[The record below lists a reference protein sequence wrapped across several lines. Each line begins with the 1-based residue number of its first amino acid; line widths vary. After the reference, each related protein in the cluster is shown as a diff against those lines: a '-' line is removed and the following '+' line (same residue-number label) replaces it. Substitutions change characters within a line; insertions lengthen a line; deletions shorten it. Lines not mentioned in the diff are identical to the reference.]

1 MIVTITIIKKLIIKS
16 ILGWLR
22 ELEAV
27 WTSPRCTST
36 GLVLFSIT
44 PIVPVFCFHW
54 KKQRTLCLHWLIASF
69 IISGVRAAAEGLLG
83 RGAGDRQHGGRH
95 QGVRVQEW
103 ILAQVV
109 RSWINM
115 LMMVLISMQ
124 LKKVEIY
131 NNKMLSRLMNI
142 CCRFY
147 YLALIL
153 SLLVA
158 VHKDIQMCMKTY
170 SCKQIYSKDIHAQH
184 TKILKHTWKDIHI
197 WRIQRYSRIQRY
209 WNVAFTAT
217 RRWMDNFEKWRRWFL
232 KRGNIRQLVVF
243 VLIIEAI
250 IVFLLIIVAIF
261 PLFLIIEAICCF
273 FL

>member
-1 MIVTITIIKKLIIKS
+1 
-16 ILGWLR
+16 
-22 ELEAV
+22 
-27 WTSPRCTST
+27 
-36 GLVLFSIT
+36 
-44 PIVPVFCFHW
+44 
-54 KKQRTLCLHWLIASF
+54 
-69 IISGVRAAAEGLLG
+69 
-83 RGAGDRQHGGRH
+83 
-95 QGVRVQEW
+95 
-103 ILAQVV
+103 
-109 RSWINM
+109 
-115 LMMVLISMQ
+115 
-124 LKKVEIY
+124 
-131 NNKMLSRLMNI
+131 MNI

-170 SCKQIYSKDIHAQH
+170 SCKQIYSKDIHALH

-197 WRIQRYSRIQRY
+197 WRIQRYS
-209 WNVAFTAT
+209 NAAFTAT
-217 RRWMDNFEKWRRWFL
+217 RRWTDNFEKWRGWFL

-273 FL
+273 FLLIVEAIFTLFHYIEANFAFYVVFIFIG